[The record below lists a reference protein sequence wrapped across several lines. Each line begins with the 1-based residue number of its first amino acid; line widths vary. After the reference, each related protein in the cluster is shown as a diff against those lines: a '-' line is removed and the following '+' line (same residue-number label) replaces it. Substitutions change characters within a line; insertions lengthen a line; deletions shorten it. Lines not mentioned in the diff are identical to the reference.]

1 MPAPHSHRNTYTC
14 HTEVVPEYCTC
25 GAKLPPDARFCHKCA
40 KPQYDYPG
48 LEDAQPPS
56 TPPPLPVPPLL
67 PMAPPAA
74 EISFRN
80 RTAVK
85 IGLLAALLAFGANLL
100 VTPIIQSPIVVMAAT
115 FGAGVIAPQWYRR
128 RTGQQLSV
136 RSGARIGWIT
146 GIFCFALSLL
156 LLAIFFLFLANAN
169 SIQALRDNP
178 TMQKAVE
185 EWMKT
190 LSDPAKAAESIIV
203 AVVIMFL
210 FVTTLPMLGGALG
223 ARLSDKRP

>member
-1 MPAPHSHRNTYTC
+1 
-14 HTEVVPEYCTC
+14 
-25 GAKLPPDARFCHKCA
+25 
-40 KPQYDYPG
+40 
-48 LEDAQPPS
+48 
-56 TPPPLPVPPLL
+56 
-67 PMAPPAA
+67 
-74 EISFRN
+74 
-80 RTAVK
+80 
-85 IGLLAALLAFGANLL
+85 
-100 VTPIIQSPIVVMAAT
+100 
-115 FGAGVIAPQWYRR
+115 
-128 RTGQQLSV
+128 
-136 RSGARIGWIT
+136 
-146 GIFCFALSLL
+146 LSLL
-156 LLAIFFLFLANAN
+156 LLAVFFLFLANAS

>member
-1 MPAPHSHRNTYTC
+1 
-14 HTEVVPEYCTC
+14 
-25 GAKLPPDARFCHKCA
+25 
-40 KPQYDYPG
+40 
-48 LEDAQPPS
+48 
-56 TPPPLPVPPLL
+56 
-67 PMAPPAA
+67 MAPPAA
-74 EISFRN
+74 VISFRN

-85 IGLLAALLAFGANLL
+85 IGLLAALMAFAVNLL

-156 LLAIFFLFLANAN
+156 LLAVFFLFLANAS